1 MAKLRVTMGEIKR
14 VVAEVYGVSLA
25 ELEGRS
31 VGEAFDVTLT
41 PNQAYGE
48 YDENLVQEVPGELFD
63 GMEVSEGDTFVAETD
78 DGHRPVT
85 VIEVSEEFIKVD
97 GNHPLAGTALVFDIT
112 IKSVRA
118 ATAEEIGHGHV
129 HGEGGHHH

>member
-1 MAKLRVTMGEIKR
+1 MKSSTPLSVKSRWCICTVPVTWSPASKPSWK
-14 VVAEVYGVSLA
+14 VAAY
-25 ELEGRS
+25 
-31 VGEAFDVTLT
+31 EAFDVTLT

-85 VIEVSEEFIKVD
+85 VIEGVEEFIKVD
-97 GNHPLAGTALVFDIT
+97 GNHPWLA
-112 IKSVRA
+112 
-118 ATAEEIGHGHV
+118 
-129 HGEGGHHH
+129 